1 MRYIAVIVLL
11 CGGLCAD
18 DANEPAQESR
28 QFESYF
34 PLSTEGTKE
43 LEAWW
48 SAKDEPG
55 QVAQQDERVLEIIR
69 NGLRGSEDFT
79 AQILQWVSSKYL
91 WQKESAQVS
100 GPVRDKAIELV
111 YHASFSPDGLVRYYA
126 VYYGLSILQP
136 KPQHVLDRL
145 ATLAMRGENAGRVVW
160 GVQQSNQQDEFLKRL
175 EPYLTGDD
183 PELRQRAEALAKQ
196 VHETPGYLV
205 VPQRT
210 QPQEK
215 PTREPN
221 EYEGTFSDLYNVLG
235 KVYPCFGLKGIDW
248 GAVGDEFLPRAKQI
262 RTHEEFGLSCM
273 ELVARLEDS
282 HAYLMEGTAKL
293 PRLPLPEWD
302 GGFACLEDDQN
313 RPAVYY
319 VDPGGSAD
327 KAGVKVSM
335 VVLTVNGEPVRQVID
350 KSMALCRKYIGYSSD
365 RYLRYD
371 CYRFFPRRSKQGE
384 VVTYEMLSVDGTTS
398 RFELPAVLGA
408 RYLPRLPVPKEGIAD
423 SGHVTWKMLDDRI
436 GYIYVR
442 RISARL
448 PGLLDKAVGEL
459 KDARGLI
466 VDVRGNSGGG
476 FEPREAFVNFGLD
489 GQSEPN
495 HPRYKGPMALLIDSR
510 CISAGEGW
518 ALWFVAKKRARLFG
532 ESTAGA
538 SARKDIYTLS
548 NGLYRVQIPV
558 RPYPGFLDRPIERRG
573 LEPDVY
579 VRQSAADLAAGRD
592 TVLEAAKA
600 YLLDQAGPSLP

>member
-34 PLSTEGTKE
+34 PLSAEGTKQ
-43 LEAWW
+43 LETWW
-48 SAKDEPG
+48 SALNKSD
-55 QVAQQDERVLEIIR
+55 QTAQQDEKALEIIR
-69 NGLRGSEDFT
+69 NGLRGSEEYAT
-79 AQILQWVSSKYL
+79 QILQWVSSKYI

-100 GPVRDKAIELV
+100 GPVRDKAIELI

-145 ATLAMRGENAGRVVW
+145 ATLAMRGENASRVVW
-160 GVQQSNQQDEFLKRL
+160 GVQQSNQQDEFLKHL
-175 EPYLTGDD
+175 EPCLASDN
-183 PELRQRAEALAKQ
+183 PELRQRAEAIAKQ
-196 VHETPGYLV
+196 VQEKPGYLF

-210 QPQEK
+210 EPQDK

-221 EYEGTFSDLYNVLG
+221 EYEGTFTDLYNVLG
-235 KVYPCFGLKGIDW
+235 KTYPCFELKGIDW
-248 GAVGDEFLPRAKQI
+248 QAVGDELLPHAKQVE
-262 RTHEEFGLSCM
+262 THEEFGLLSM

-282 HAYLMEGTAKL
+282 HAYLMDGTAQVPAPPL
-293 PRLPLPEWD
+293 PRWD
-302 GGFACLEDDQN
+302 AGFACLEDDQD

-319 VDPGGSAD
+319 VDPCGPAD
-327 KAGVKVSM
+327 EAGVKVGM
-335 VVLTVNGEPVRQVID
+335 VVLTVNGQPVREVIED
-350 KSMALCRKYIGYSSD
+350 AMALCSKYIGYSSD

-371 CYRFFPRRSKQGE
+371 SYRSFPRRGKQGE
-384 VVTYEMLSVDGTTS
+384 VVTFEMLAGDGA
-398 RFELPAVLGA
+398 RHQFELPAVLSA
-408 RYLPRLPVPKEGIAD
+408 RYLPRLPVPKAGIPD
-423 SGHVTWKMLDDRI
+423 SAHIAWKMLDDRI

-489 GQSEPN
+489 GESEPN
-495 HPRYKGPMALLIDSR
+495 RPRYKGPMALLIDSR

-518 ALWFVAKKRARLFG
+518 ASWFIAKNRARVFG
-532 ESTAGA
+532 EPTAGA

-548 NGLYRVQIPV
+548 NGLYKVQIPI
-558 RPYPGFLDRPIERRG
+558 RPYRGSLNRPIERRG
-573 LEPDVY
+573 LEPDVH
-579 VRQSAADLAAGRD
+579 VRQSAADLAIGRD

-600 YLLDQAGPSLP
+600 YLLEQTGPSLS